1 MNSQTNT
8 LRFDAIPVI
17 DLMEGNVVRAKRGE
31 RHAYRP
37 IASSLCDSPDP
48 VKVARALF
56 RLYPFKNL
64 YIADLDA
71 IQRRGNHLE
80 TVVALRTA
88 LPQTEIWIDAGI
100 ATVADCKPWL
110 ALGLRCV
117 LGSESQTDADN
128 TRQLIEQVGPQQL
141 VLSLDF
147 AEGRPKGPDALFDD
161 AQHWPD
167 RVIAMTLARVGS
179 YDGPDFD
186 LLQNLL
192 HRAPGRSIYAAG
204 GVRDSDDLHALK
216 AMGIAGALLASALHD
231 RKLAPEQIAGLVNQ

>member
-17 DLMEGNVVRAKRGE
+17 DLMGGYVVRAKRGE

-37 IASSLCDSPDP
+37 IASSLCDSSDP
-48 VKVARALF
+48 VAVAHALF
-56 RLYPFKNL
+56 ELYPFNIL

-80 TVVALRTA
+80 TVAALRMA
-88 LPQTEIWIDAGI
+88 LPETDIWIDAGI
-100 ATVADCKPWL
+100 ATVADCRPWL

-117 LGSESQTDADN
+117 LGSESQSDAAA

-147 AEGRPKGPDALFDD
+147 AEGRPKGPAALFDET
-161 AQHWPD
+161 QHWPD

-179 YDGPDFD
+179 YEGPDFD

-204 GVRDSDDLHALK
+204 GVRDGDDLQALK
-216 AMGIAGALLASALHD
+216 AMGMAGALLASALHD
-231 RKLAPEQIAGLVNQ
+231 RKLTFDQIAKLVSQ

>member
-1 MNSQTNT
+1 M
-8 LRFDAIPVI
+8 
-17 DLMEGNVVRAKRGE
+17 GGYVVRAQRGE

-48 VKVARALF
+48 AAVAHALF
-56 RLYPFKNL
+56 ELYPFKIL

-80 TVVALRTA
+80 TVAALRAA
-88 LPQTEIWIDAGI
+88 LPQVEIWIDAGI
-100 ATVADCKPWL
+100 ATVADCRPWL

-117 LGSESQTDADN
+117 IGSESQADADA
-128 TRQLIEQVGPQQL
+128 TRRLIEHVGPQQL

-147 AEGRPKGPDALFDD
+147 AEGLPKGPGALFAD

-179 YDGPDFD
+179 YAGPDFD
-186 LLQNLL
+186 LLQNMRQ
-192 HRAPGRSIYAAG
+192 RAPGRSVYAAG
-204 GVRDSDDLHALK
+204 GVRDSEDLQALK
-216 AMGIAGALLASALHD
+216 ALGLAGALLASALHD
-231 RKLAPEQIAGLVNQ
+231 RKLAPEQLAGVIQ

>member
-17 DLMEGNVVRAKRGE
+17 DLMGGNVVRAKRGE

-48 VKVARALF
+48 VKVAHALF
-56 RLYPFKNL
+56 ELYPFRTL

-80 TVVALRTA
+80 AVAALRA
-88 LPQTEIWIDAGI
+88 AWPKVEMWIDAGI
-100 ATVADCKPWL
+100 ANFADCRPWL
-110 ALGLRCV
+110 ALGMRCV
-117 LGSESQTDADN
+117 LGSESQSDADD
-128 TRQLIEQVGPQQL
+128 TRRLIEQTGPQQV

-147 AEGRPKGPDALFDD
+147 AERRPKGPGALFDD
-161 AQHWPD
+161 AQRWPD

-179 YDGPDFD
+179 YAGPDFD
-186 LLQNLL
+186 LLQKILNS
-192 HRAPGRSIYAAG
+192 AQGRRIYAAG
-204 GVRDSDDLHALK
+204 GVRDSGDLQALK

-231 RKLAPEQIAGLVNQ
+231 RKLAPEHIASLMQ